1 MYVGTTLY
9 KQSMNFNIWAHSY
22 LQYAYKTPPFNPKKF
37 KAAADAIL
45 AELHTSQQDI
55 TVSTAKIIYL
65 HLCSELVFKVF
76 C

>member
-1 MYVGTTLY
+1 
-9 KQSMNFNIWAHSY
+9 MNFNIWAHSY

-55 TVSTAKIIYL
+55 TVSTA
-65 HLCSELVFKVF
+65 
-76 C
+76 